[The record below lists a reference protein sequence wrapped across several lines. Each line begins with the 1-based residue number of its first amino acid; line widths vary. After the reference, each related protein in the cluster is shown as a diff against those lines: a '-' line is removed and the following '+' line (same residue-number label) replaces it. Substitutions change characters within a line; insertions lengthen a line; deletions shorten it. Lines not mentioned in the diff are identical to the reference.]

1 MICCTVWGLPA
12 DLHHAKHKIGSAV
25 EMRPEIVELQ
35 AEPGRQFC
43 AQQGLTAALAAWQAQ
58 PRVAGVLDCFSRYAK
73 GAALSEACELA
84 ALFGDDTDLARSLA
98 APLVAAFAKVLIAEP
113 LGIVPLR
120 HFTDGVMSSLVLA
133 REGEALLTLVAID
146 GPGLAC
152 RPAPLSVSFAPAE
165 EWEVVIAGCG
175 HGRLIERNGERII
188 AHRLEFAPGLAL
200 GREAGREA
208 LLFDQVDGALLM
220 LRLQRRHDLM
230 QPKRAYALEG
240 GALLHQAS
248 ATPRESRHEVAVAL
262 LGKMGR
268 IDAAPLLAEIARDET
283 HGASLRWQALRECL
297 GLDTKSGFWT
307 LTAIARAG
315 ADPLAV
321 PAGAL
326 RAQLLEAY
334 PQLAEVELCHA

>member
-1 MICCTVWGLPA
+1 
-12 DLHHAKHKIGSAV
+12 
-25 EMRPEIVELQ
+25 MRGDVNF
-35 AEPGRQFC
+35 A
-43 AQQGLTAALAAWQAQ
+43 
-58 PRVAGVLDCFSRYAK
+58 
-73 GAALSEACELA
+73 ELA
-84 ALFGDDTDLARSLA
+84 T
-98 APLVAAFAKVLIAEP
+98 APLALEQFVERVPMEAEDGEP
-113 LGIVPLR
+113 L
-120 HFTDGVMSSLVLA
+120 
-133 REGEALLTLVAID
+133 
-146 GPGLAC
+146 
-152 RPAPLSVSFAPAE
+152 
-165 EWEVVIAGCG
+165 
-175 HGRLIERNGERII
+175 
-188 AHRLEFAPGLAL
+188 RLEFESFLAAVRGEAPVAVTG
-200 GREAGREA
+200 EAGREA